1 MMSKT
6 YWVFIVVL
14 AALAIWGTEKAIGQT
29 TTILAPD
36 GSVTV
41 CQVGS
46 NGIVICYRHAM
57 LHKIQS
63 LCLACD
69 YR

>member
-14 AALAIWGTEKAIGQT
+14 AALAIWGTEMAIAQT

-41 CQVGS
+41 CQV
-46 NGIVICYRHAM
+46 NGGVIICV
-57 LHKIQS
+57 
-63 LCLACD
+63 
-69 YR
+69 

>member
-1 MMSKT
+1 MMSKI
-6 YWVFIVVL
+6 YFIFGLVMV
-14 AALAIWGTEKAIGQT
+14 ALAILWTEKTFSQT

-46 NGIVICYRHAM
+46 NGTIICV
-57 LHKIQS
+57 
-63 LCLACD
+63 
-69 YR
+69 

>member
-1 MMSKT
+1 MSKI
-6 YWVFIVVL
+6 YWIFGLTMV
-14 AALAIWGTEKAIGQT
+14 ALAIFGTEKAFSQT

-46 NGIVICYRHAM
+46 NGIIICV
-57 LHKIQS
+57 
-63 LCLACD
+63 
-69 YR
+69 

>member
-1 MMSKT
+1 VYLKKQQFNYKGQMMSKI
-6 YWVFIVVL
+6 YWIFIVVL
-14 AALAIWGTEKAIGQT
+14 AALAIWGTERAMAQT

-46 NGIVICYRHAM
+46 NGVIICV
-57 LHKIQS
+57 
-63 LCLACD
+63 
-69 YR
+69 

>member
-1 MMSKT
+1 MNKT

-14 AALAIWGTEKAIGQT
+14 AALAIWGTERAMAQT

-41 CQVGS
+41 CQV
-46 NGIVICYRHAM
+46 NGGVI
-57 LHKIQS
+57 I
-63 LCLACD
+63 CL
-69 YR
+69 

>member
-1 MMSKT
+1 MNKI

-14 AALAIWGTEKAIGQT
+14 AALAIWGTEKALGQT

-41 CQVGS
+41 CQIGS
-46 NGIVICYRHAM
+46 
-57 LHKIQS
+57 KIAS
-63 LCLACD
+63 PCPRWSRVLKVVTPL
-69 YR
+69 

>member
-1 MMSKT
+1 MSKI

-14 AALAIWGTEKAIGQT
+14 AALAICGTEKAMGQT

-41 CQVGS
+41 CQVY
-46 NGIVICYRHAM
+46 NGTVICV
-57 LHKIQS
+57 
-63 LCLACD
+63 
-69 YR
+69 

>member
-1 MMSKT
+1 MNKV
-6 YWVFIVVL
+6 YFIFIIVMV
-14 AALAIWGTEKAIGQT
+14 ALAIWGTEKALGQT

-46 NGIVICYRHAM
+46 NGIVICV
-57 LHKIQS
+57 
-63 LCLACD
+63 
-69 YR
+69 

>member
-1 MMSKT
+1 MNNKI
-6 YWVFIVVL
+6 YWAFIVIL
-14 AALAIWGTEKAIGQT
+14 AALAIWGTEQALGHT

-46 NGIVICYRHAM
+46 NGIIICV
-57 LHKIQS
+57 
-63 LCLACD
+63 
-69 YR
+69 

>member
-1 MMSKT
+1 MNKFHL
-6 YWVFIVVL
+6 VFIVIM
-14 AALAIWGTEKAIGQT
+14 AALAIWGTEKALGQT

-46 NGIVICYRHAM
+46 NGIVICV
-57 LHKIQS
+57 
-63 LCLACD
+63 
-69 YR
+69 

>member
-1 MMSKT
+1 M
-6 YWVFIVVL
+6 VL
-14 AALAIWGTEKAIGQT
+14 AALAIWGTEQVMAQT

-46 NGIVICYRHAM
+46 NGVIICV
-57 LHKIQS
+57 
-63 LCLACD
+63 
-69 YR
+69 